1 MSFALDFHWEA
12 TTAAI
17 KRTAHRFD
25 PAILYYHASRH
36 ADEITQF
43 LPFTH
48 FGVAQAAND
57 RSQGSVFHG
66 AQQVCVYEVRLH
78 LDPARLLRIPDL
90 CSEVSSN
97 AHSMISLTDS
107 LRYEHEIISSADR
120 DRVFKAAEPSC
131 LNEQLGLQELARILT
146 GMGYDGI
153 VYTNEYEAPGSD
165 SVIIIRPEQAEIV
178 RRLTI
183 EGFSA
188 NFFNV

>member
-1 MSFALDFHWEA
+1 MNTALDFHWGA
-12 TTAAI
+12 TITPV
-17 KRTAHRFD
+17 KRTSHRFD
-25 PAILYYHASRH
+25 PEILYYHASRH
-36 ADEITQF
+36 ADEITAF

-48 FGVAQAAND
+48 FGIAQAAKD

-66 AQQVCVYEVRLH
+66 AQNIAVYEVKLH

-97 AHSMISLTDS
+97 AHSMISLTDA
-107 LRYEHEIISSADR
+107 LRYEHDIISSADR
-120 DRVFKAAEPSC
+120 DSVFKAAEPSC

-146 GMGYDGI
+146 SLGYDGI

-165 SVIIIRPEQAEIV
+165 SVIIMRAEHAEIV

-183 EGFSA
+183 EEFTA
-188 NFFNV
+188 TCLNP